1 MQWQKL
7 LRSQHQLY
15 IVLLDNLSMFFKSFN
30 QIIYCKACFL
40 VLRLLRLDLRLLP
53 PVVAGVA
60 GGSNGVAGI
69 TNCWVAL

>member
-1 MQWQKL
+1 
-7 LRSQHQLY
+7 
-15 IVLLDNLSMFFKSFN
+15 MFFKSFN